1 MATPSKQPTPPF
13 TLKELQEFAVKE
25 LQEEYQEMRKRVRQN
40 GISSLNE
47 GEREFFLNYGTTKS
61 LKPRGSTKE

>member
-1 MATPSKQPTPPF
+1 MATPSNKPTPPF
-13 TLKELQEFAVKE
+13 TLEELQEFAE
-25 LQEEYQEMRKRVRQN
+25 ISLQQEYQRMRKRVRQN

-47 GEREFFLNYGTTKS
+47 GEREFFLNHGTTKS